1 MEARF
6 FPAAILSA
14 VILSLCPVV
23 CFGASARTA
32 NFIIEAPTPELAEEI
47 GKEAEHYRHDLAI
60 AWLGSAMPN
69 WSRPCPI
76 HADVAPNLGAG
87 GATSFVFDRGEVF
100 DWDMKIQGSEERILD
115 SVLPHEVTHT
125 IFASY
130 FRRPLPRWADEG
142 ACTTVE
148 HTSERNK
155 QQVMLVNFLRTDHGI
170 AFDKLF
176 AMKEYPHDVMPL
188 YSEGY
193 SLARFLIEQG
203 GRQKFIDFVGEGMK
217 SDNWPAV
224 TKDHYGYASLQALQ
238 DEWLD
243 WVRQG
248 SPALPNR
255 GAETLAANGR
265 PARSADQPLYRAQSD
280 DRGSIASTGHT
291 AGKQNPTPEDQG
303 WGPVASANVVANA
316 RDANQY
322 GASHRAPNSGG
333 SAESSRSVYEQQ
345 SSESGN
351 PNATAVATSSD
362 THPAHQPEFL
372 AKRDNPAGG
381 LASATQQDHQ
391 VLLQWTRT
399 E

>member
-14 VILSLCPVV
+14 IISSLCPVIS
-23 CFGASARTA
+23 FGASTRTA

-224 TKDHYGYASLQALQ
+224 TKDHYGYASLQVLQ
-238 DEWLD
+238 DQWLD
-243 WVRQG
+243 WVKQG
-248 SPALPNR
+248 SPVLPNR
-255 GAETLAANGR
+255 GVETLAANGR
-265 PARSADQPLYRAQSD
+265 PARSGDQPLYRAQSD
-280 DRGSIASTGHT
+280 DRDSIASAGRT
-291 AGKQNPTPEDQG
+291 AGKQSSSSDQG
-303 WGPVASANVVANA
+303 WGPVASANAG
-316 RDANQY
+316 DSNQY
-322 GASHRAPNSGG
+322 GISHRAPNNSNSEESSHSVYDQR
-333 SAESSRSVYEQQ
+333 SAELGASHV
-345 SSESGN
+345 N
-351 PNATAVATSSD
+351 TVASSSD
-362 THPAHQPEFL
+362 DHATRQPEYMAL
-372 AKRDNPAGG
+372 AA
-381 LASATQQDHQ
+381 QQDHH